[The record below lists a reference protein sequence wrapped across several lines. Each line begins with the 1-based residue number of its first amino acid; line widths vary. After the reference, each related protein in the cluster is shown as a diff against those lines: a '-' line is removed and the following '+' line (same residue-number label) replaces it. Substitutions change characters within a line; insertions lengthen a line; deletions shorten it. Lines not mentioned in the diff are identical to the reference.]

1 MKATCDCDLA
11 RPVGCPFKDNFLSL
25 RDRLNVRVWVDGE
38 HYSVEE
44 DGDTK
49 NNTCFKIGHNV
60 KKKTHANLSH
70 FGTRGKTTR

>member
-38 HYSVEE
+38 RYSVKE

-49 NNTCFKIGHNV
+49 NNICFKIG
-60 KKKTHANLSH
+60 KKNKIK
-70 FGTRGKTTR
+70 RGLTLTCHILEPVGK